1 MHENQNQKLGATLA
15 EIERLIAEA
24 RRSRTPVPAWLDQL
38 ALELREAAP
47 GSGARADL
55 AERILSDPRLSLG
68 AQANVDAAALRIL
81 KS

>member
-1 MHENQNQKLGATLA
+1 VDQDKSLGITLA
-15 EIERLIAEA
+15 EIERMLAGA
-24 RRSRTPVPAWLDQL
+24 RRAGDKLPAWLDQL

-55 AERILSDPRLSLG
+55 AKRILSDPRLSLG
-68 AQANVDAAALRIL
+68 AQANIDAVALRSL

>member
-1 MHENQNQKLGATLA
+1 MDQDPKLSVTLA
-15 EIERLIAEA
+15 EIERMLAEA
-24 RRSRTPVPAWLDQL
+24 RRAGDRVPTWLDQL

-55 AERILSDPRLSLG
+55 AKRILSDPRLSLG
-68 AQANVDAAALRIL
+68 AQANIYAAALRIL

>member
-1 MHENQNQKLGATLA
+1 MDQDPKLSATLA
-15 EIERLIAEA
+15 EIERMLAEA
-24 RRSRTPVPAWLDQL
+24 RRAGDAIPGWLDQL

-55 AERILSDPRLSLG
+55 AQRILSDPRLSLG
-68 AQANVDAAALRIL
+68 AQANIDAAALRIL

>member
-1 MHENQNQKLGATLA
+1 VDQDPNFSVTLA
-15 EIERLIAEA
+15 EIERMLAEA
-24 RRSRTPVPAWLDQL
+24 RRSGEAIPGWLDQL

-55 AERILSDPRLSLG
+55 AQRILSDPRLSLG
-68 AQANVDAAALRIL
+68 AQANIDAAAIRIL

>member
-1 MHENQNQKLGATLA
+1 MDEDKTLGGTLA
-15 EIERLIAEA
+15 EIERMIAEA

-55 AERILSDPRLSLG
+55 AQRILSDPRLSLG
-68 AQANVDAAALRIL
+68 AQANVDAAALRTL

>member
-1 MHENQNQKLGATLA
+1 VDQDPKLSATLA
-15 EIERLIAEA
+15 EIERMLAEA
-24 RRSRTPVPAWLDQL
+24 RRAGDKVPIWLDQL

-55 AERILSDPRLSLG
+55 AKRILSDPRLSLG
-68 AQANVDAAALRIL
+68 AQANIDAAALRFL